1 MTPAER
7 EQWQQRQ
14 AAEFLSAVR
23 AFAFFILPLL
33 LIVLV
38 VVSLA
43 PAYLWLCGVVLGTA
57 STLFGVVK
65 FVRTP
70 RGTFLPRNTKREG
83 RPSARQHYLVCT
95 IGGVLIV
102 LISVWSGY
110 VAL

>member
-14 AAEFLSAVR
+14 TAEFLSAVR
-23 AFAFFILPLL
+23 VFAFFILPLL

-43 PAYLWLCGVVLGTA
+43 PAYLWLCGVVLGAA
-57 STLFGVVK
+57 STLFGGVK
-65 FVRTP
+65 FLRTP
-70 RGTFLPRNTKREG
+70 PGTLLPENTKRDG
-83 RPSARQHYLVCT
+83 RPSARQHYLVCA
-95 IGGVLIV
+95 IGGVLVV